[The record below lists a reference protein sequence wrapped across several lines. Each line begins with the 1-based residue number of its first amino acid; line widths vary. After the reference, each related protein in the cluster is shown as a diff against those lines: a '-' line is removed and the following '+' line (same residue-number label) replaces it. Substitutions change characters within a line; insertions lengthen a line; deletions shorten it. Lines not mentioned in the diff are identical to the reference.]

1 MHQHYSSGYPSLS
14 GSCEVASWSQ
24 HLLWLQSP
32 VQEWQSLLQFV
43 SLFRIAS
50 IVKYLLN
57 FDKHPKLLKWYH
69 DQNFAFPFLF
79 IFGKQKCWVINVP
92 SFIWK
97 FEREVRLFLLEKFE
111 KKTKNFRH
119 STTLS
124 LRIKYMWLKLIGV
137 LLARVFS
144 KAMYARP
151 KCVLSCY
158 WSHLLVAPG
167 YLSQ

>member
-1 MHQHYSSGYPSLS
+1 MGIRLPQEAVRLHLGRSVFFGFKVQCRNDSPFCSLCRCSG
-14 GSCEVASWSQ
+14 
-24 HLLWLQSP
+24 LL
-32 VQEWQSLLQFV
+32 VY
-43 SLFRIAS
+43 
-50 IVKYLLN
+50 VKYLLN

-79 IFGKQKCWVINVP
+79 IFGKQKCWVLTVP

-111 KKTKNFRH
+111 KETKNFRH

-124 LRIKYMWLKLIGV
+124 LRIKYIWLKLIWV
-137 LLARVFS
+137 LLARGFS
-144 KAMYARP
+144 KVMYAGP

-167 YLSQ
+167 YLFPQ